1 MIKRLYKFIFKLFL
15 WFIGLTVLW
24 VLLYKFVPVPY
35 TPLMAIRSI
44 DGDEHYE
51 TRHDWVPIEDISSYL
66 QLAVISAEDQTFL
79 SHSGF
84 DRKAIEKA
92 IEHNEKGK
100 KLRGGST
107 ISQQTAKNVFLWP
120 QRSWFRKGMEVY
132 FTFLIETLW
141 SKERILEVYLN
152 SIEMG
157 DGVFGAEAASQYWFR
172 KSAKNLRAE
181 NAAAIAA
188 ILPSP
193 RRYSANPPG
202 PYVAR
207 RTQWIMRQMRYYGP
221 FTLEKQE
228 TKEDKK
234 KFKKQ

>member
-1 MIKRLYKFIFKLFL
+1 
-15 WFIGLTVLW
+15 
-24 VLLYKFVPVPY
+24 
-35 TPLMAIRSI
+35 MAIRSI
-44 DGDEHYE
+44 EGDAKYK
-51 TRHDWVPIEDISSYL
+51 TQHDWVPMEEISPYL
-66 QLAVISAEDQTFL
+66 QLAVICAEDQTFL

-92 IEHNEKGK
+92 MENNEKGK

-107 ISQQTAKNVFLWP
+107 ISQQTAKNAFLWP
-120 QRSWFRKGMEVY
+120 KRSWFRKGLEAY
-132 FTFLIETLW
+132 FTLLIETIW

-157 DGVFGAEAASQYWFR
+157 DGVFGAEAASHYWFQ

-202 PYVAR
+202 PYIAR
-207 RTQWIMRQMRYYGP
+207 RTEWITRQMRYYGA
-221 FTLEKQE
+221 FTI
-228 TKEDKK
+228 KK
-234 KFKKQ
+234 KKQSKTKINRK